1 MAAPYLLQLPEVSG
15 QTRYEGANAIIVYA
29 DDVAGARVLAKAKF
43 SSDIDAVWDGATVT
57 DLSAPTIEGFEF
69 TVNVGEVLSAS
80 YTADSNDTID
90 DVGTA
95 LALALIA
102 AGGDLE
108 GYVFNIVVTT
118 AAIDVTYTGLAGD
131 TIDDVGAAL
140 VILLNAT
147 AIDGAEYSTTTKLL
161 TIADIADGIGDD
173 TVVFTVTDPAEADV
187 SATFATD
194 IVHEGIAGAVLT
206 SVLRAPGFITDAAYN
221 TGTNVLTIAETT
233 DVLGDEAVTVSAV
246 LAGGA
251 GNLDYEEDVSVDGFF
266 STIVDEG
273 SASAAL
279 KVTLVDKK
287 RQLFGVF
294 QTV

>member
-1 MAAPYLLQLPEVSG
+1 
-15 QTRYEGANAIIVYA
+15 
-29 DDVAGARVLAKAKF
+29 VAGARVLAKAKF

-80 YTADSNDTID
+80 YTADANDTID

-95 LALALIA
+95 LAAALNA

-108 GYVFNIVVTT
+108 GYVFNIV
-118 AAIDVTYTGLAGD
+118 IGDDVIEVEYVGLAGD

-140 VILLNAT
+140 VILLNAE
-147 AIDGAEYSTTTKLL
+147 AIDGAEYATATKLL
-161 TIADIADGIGDD
+161 TIAAIGDAIGD
-173 TVVFTVTDPAEADV
+173 EAVVFTVTDPAEADV
-187 SATFATD
+187 SAEFATD
-194 IVHEGIAGAVLT
+194 IVDSGIEGAVLT
-206 SVLRAPGFITDAAYN
+206 AVLRAPGFITDAAYN

-233 DVLGDEAVTVSAV
+233 DVLGDEAVTCTAV
-246 LAGGA
+246 LASGA
-251 GNLDYEEDVSVDGFF
+251 GALDYEEDIDVSGFF